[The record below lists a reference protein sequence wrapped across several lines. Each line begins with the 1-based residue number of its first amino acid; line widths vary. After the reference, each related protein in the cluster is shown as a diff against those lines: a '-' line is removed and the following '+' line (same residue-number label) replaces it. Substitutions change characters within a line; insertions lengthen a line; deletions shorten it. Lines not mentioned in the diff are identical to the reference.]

1 MRAVLCKKE
10 TARFWNPEKLFA
22 IVLVFFFKK
31 QKKDKKICRIV
42 IICLFLHHPCK

>member
-31 QKKDKKICRIV
+31 QKKIRKFV
-42 IICLFLHHPCK
+42 EL